1 MRNQDC
7 RFSRPFSRTLSRP
20 SSALMRIA
28 GIAGAAVLALSFNL
42 AHAADWNMDQLMT
55 SLAQTKP
62 AKVNFVEKKYISTL
76 DRPIE
81 SSGELMYTPPD
92 KLEKR
97 TIKPKAERMLLERNM
112 ITLERGKNKF
122 AIDLNE
128 SPELSAL
135 IESIRATLAGDRRS
149 LELNYVV
156 ALTGSREQWKLA
168 LTPSDFQAR
177 QKVKRITLSGIAG
190 EVREVEVLQADG
202 DRSVMT
208 IEKPRS

>member
-1 MRNQDC
+1 MRNHTFC
-7 RFSRPFSRTLSRP
+7 FMRATSFVTRTL
-20 SSALMRIA
+20 
-28 GIAGAAVLALSFNL
+28 GITILAVGCNL
-42 AHAADWNMDQLMT
+42 AHAADWTMDQLMA

-76 DRPIE
+76 DRPVE
-81 SSGELMYTPPD
+81 SSGEMFYTPPD

-97 TIKPKAERMLLERNM
+97 TIKPKPERMLLERDM
-112 ITLERGKNKF
+112 ITLERGKHKF

-128 SPELSAL
+128 SPELAAL

-156 ALTGSREQWKLA
+156 ALTGTREQWKLA
-168 LTPSDFQAR
+168 LTPSNLQAR
-177 QKVKRITLSGIAG
+177 QKVKRITLSGTAG
-190 EVREVEVLQADG
+190 EVREVEVQQADG

-208 IEKPRS
+208 IEKPRP

>member
-1 MRNQDC
+1 MHET
-7 RFSRPFSRTLSRP
+7 RFPLRLKSLMQRVACAT
-20 SSALMRIA
+20 ALGCGLML
-28 GIAGAAVLALSFNL
+28 GMHNVN
-42 AHAADWNMDQLMT
+42 AADWNMDQLMA

-62 AKVNFVEKKYISTL
+62 GKVNFVEKKYISTL
-76 DRPIE
+76 DRPVE
-81 SSGELMYTPPD
+81 SSGELLYTPPN

-97 TIKPKAERMLLERNM
+97 TLKPKPERMVLERNM
-112 ITLERGKNKF
+112 VTLERGKHKF
-122 AIDLNE
+122 AIDLDE

-156 ALTGSREQWKLA
+156 ALTGTREQWKLA

-177 QKVKRITLSGIAG
+177 QKVKRITLSGTAG
-190 EVREVEVLQADG
+190 DVREVEVQQADG
-202 DRSVMT
+202 DRSVMS